1 MCAHREKL
9 CPIVAIH
16 HGVSMNTPLRRST
29 ILLLALLAPACT
41 DEGVTDVSG
50 AKDVTS
56 FAPSFLVAGAS
67 VDIQFEPL
75 EAPPWYLVGKI
86 HLQDDW
92 SSAGPYD
99 HVVVNNTVPPT
110 TYSYPTFGTQSL
122 RISNAI
128 TSGSF
133 GDQTFSK
140 RTTNHAGETES
151 QCSIWCV
158 PGGVRQ
164 SHFEVEW
171 DFASTTPAAQQPGL
185 AVTASPDRGDGARM
199 SFVRMR
205 DDASGLAIDFVDVPD
220 VNRVPP
226 ACGVAN
232 FEQTTV
238 ATGLNRAVP
247 HTIKITMDLL
257 EGPSNDIVKV
267 YVDGSLRHTGTSWE
281 DYFRYDCEA
290 AAHLGKPPIVNRLL
304 YRTAGPP
311 ALNTLLFGFVMDN
324 LSLGTAAAVPSA
336 KDDCKN
342 GGWQLFT
349 RADGSSFKNQGD
361 CIQYTNTGK

>member
-1 MCAHREKL
+1 MSVFHRASG
-9 CPIVAIH
+9 IVLI
-16 HGVSMNTPLRRST
+16 
-29 ILLLALLAPACT
+29 ALLGSACT
-41 DEGVTDVSG
+41 EQNMTDQSSANDPSG
-50 AKDVTS
+50 MT
-56 FAPSFLVAGAS
+56 PSFLVAGAS
-67 VDIQFEPL
+67 VVIGFEPL
-75 EAPPWYLVGKI
+75 ESGIWYFPGKI

-99 HVVVNNTVPPT
+99 HFVVNNTLPPAS
-110 TYSYPTFGTQSL
+110 YSYPTFGTQSL

-140 RTTNHAGETES
+140 RTTNYGGETES
-151 QCSIWCV
+151 QCGIWCI
-158 PGGVRQ
+158 PGGTRQ

-171 DFASTTPAAQQPGL
+171 DFASTTPTAEQPSL
-185 AVTASPDRGDGARM
+185 AVSASPDRGDGARM
-199 SFVRMR
+199 SFVRLR
-205 DDASGLAIDFVDVPD
+205 DTPTGLAVDFVDVQG
-220 VNRVPP
+220 VNRIPP

-232 FEQTTV
+232 FEETIV

-257 EGPSNDIVKV
+257 EGPGNDIVKV

-290 AAHLGKPPIVNRLL
+290 AAHLGKPPVVNRIL

-311 ALNTLLFGFVMDN
+311 APATALKGFLIDN
-324 LSLGTAAAVPSA
+324 LSLGTAANVPTA

-342 GGWQLFT
+342 GGWQSST
-349 RADGSSFKNQGD
+349 RPDGSPFKNQGD
-361 CIQYTNTGK
+361 CIQYVNADK

>member
-1 MCAHREKL
+1 
-9 CPIVAIH
+9 
-16 HGVSMNTPLRRST
+16 MNAFQRASG
-29 ILLLALLAPACT
+29 IALLAVLASACA
-41 DEGVTDVSG
+41 EESVTDVSG
-50 AKDVTS
+50 AKDLQN

-75 EAPPWYLVGKI
+75 EFPPWYIVGKI

-99 HVVVNNTVPPT
+99 HFVVNNAAAVPP
-110 TYSYPTFGTQSL
+110 YSYPTFGTQSL
-122 RISNAI
+122 RISNAT

-140 RTTNHAGETES
+140 RTTNHAGETHS
-151 QCSIWCV
+151 DCSIWCV
-158 PGGVRQ
+158 PTGTRQ
-164 SHFEVEW
+164 RHFEVEW
-171 DFASTTPAAQQPGL
+171 DFASTTPAAEQPGL

-205 DDASGLAIDFVDVPD
+205 DTPSGLAIDFVDVQG
-220 VNRVPP
+220 VTRVPP
-226 ACGVAN
+226 ACGEAN
-232 FEQTTV
+232 FVEATGV
-238 ATGLNRAVP
+238 ASGLNRTVP

-281 DYFRYDCEA
+281 DYYRFDCEA
-290 AAHLGKPPIVNRLL
+290 VAHLGKPPAVNRLL
-304 YRTAGPP
+304 YRTAGVAAPTT
-311 ALNTLLFGFVMDN
+311 ALHGFVFDN
-324 LSLGTAAAVPSA
+324 LSLATANAAVA

-342 GGWQLFT
+342 GGWRSMT
-349 RADGSSFKNQGD
+349 RADGSPFKNQGD
-361 CIQYTNTGK
+361 CIQYTNKGT